1 MGFADITSAQLVL
14 TDANGR
20 DFVIIDPIER
30 ARQYANLEEDR
41 LMHELQRIKER
52 IHLFKVQRQ
61 ELWKLKDEISREL
74 GKRDAE
80 ESAA

>member
-1 MGFADITSAQLVL
+1 MGFADITSAQIVL

-30 ARQYANLEEDR
+30 ARQYAKLEETQIA
-41 LMHELQRIKER
+41 HELQRIRER
-52 IHLFKVQRQ
+52 REAVRIRRRELRQ
-61 ELWKLKDEISREL
+61 LKDEISREL